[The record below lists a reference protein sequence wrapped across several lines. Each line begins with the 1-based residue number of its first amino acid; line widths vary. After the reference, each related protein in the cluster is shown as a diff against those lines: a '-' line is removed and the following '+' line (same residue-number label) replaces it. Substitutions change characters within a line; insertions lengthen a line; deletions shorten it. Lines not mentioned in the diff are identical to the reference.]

1 VISHV
6 LVPLDD
12 SPLATRALEHA
23 LASYPEASIT
33 VLHVIDY
40 IEESYSAKL
49 LVGEERLRE
58 RAEEKAERLFE
69 DARELAAEYDRE
81 VDTATVV
88 GKPSREIV
96 AYADEHD
103 VDLVVIGSHSRPPL
117 SRVLL
122 GTVAESVVRRA
133 STPVTVI
140 R

>member
-6 LVPLDD
+6 LVPIDD

-23 LASYPEASIT
+23 LTSYPEASIT

-69 DARELAAEYDRE
+69 DARELAAEYDTG
-81 VDTATVV
+81 VDTATAV

-96 AYADEHD
+96 EYADDHD
-103 VDLVVIGSHSRPPL
+103 VDLVVLGSHGRRPL